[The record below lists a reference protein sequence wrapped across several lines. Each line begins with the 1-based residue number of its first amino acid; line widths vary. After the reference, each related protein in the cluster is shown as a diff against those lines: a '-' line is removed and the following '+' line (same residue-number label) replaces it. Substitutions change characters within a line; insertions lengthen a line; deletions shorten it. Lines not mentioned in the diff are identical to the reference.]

1 MNEVKWVEVI
11 SDPCEG
17 TIILL
22 WFSIIPLRGFVM
34 SFMLL
39 MDPYSLSVGMGCCLH
54 ALLMDVIDGR
64 GRVIEDEHYT
74 LNGYIHSPYL
84 LG

>member
-22 WFSIIPLRGFVM
+22 WFSTIPLRGFVM

-39 MDPYSLSVGMGCCLH
+39 MDPYSLPVGMGCCLH
-54 ALLMDVIDGR
+54 ALLMDATDGR
-64 GRVIEDEHYT
+64 GRVIEDELYA